1 MKKILLSMLSVL
13 MILCLF
19 GCQST
24 EEKIEKYLS
33 NNECLKA
40 YELALETKDKEII
53 ERVILSWQKAILERE
68 VLDENFVDLQKITQ
82 IKNQDKFAENILDFM
97 FTKQKLDNSQLEL
110 VNSLLN
116 GVKEIYWANKKV
128 MNVYLILKEYSN
140 DERSWIVE
148 ERSPLS
154 YEEYFSKE
162 HIYTEKSNT
171 TIKSDLEILQSE
183 ILFDE
188 YGMAV
193 NLIFAADKAKK
204 QYVLFGDY
212 SNYIYLASDGYWVYC
227 ILGKDLLRVSIDGN
241 REVLYSFK
249 EEVQI
254 HDYKTSYLVYDTE
267 FKFIDYDIALF
278 KEIIDNNMYIH
289 RMYLPEKK
297 IDSFKLDLTSE
308 EYTWLGFG
316 NFEPHLDKYGDETC
330 YYNELVGQKSSN
342 HILYYAVN
350 PEYLSKAKM
359 LKENLDLCYELYRKY
374 LYVNTEE
381 EMKAEMAEALEN
393 PLSDIE
399 SVKKLKWIIASEYKV
414 EERVNY
420 DLNVLTGEIKINHLD
435 PLLPEDG
442 FPF

>member
-53 ERVILSWQKAILERE
+53 ERVILSWQKAILESE

-162 HIYTEKSNT
+162 HIYTEK
-171 TIKSDLEILQSE
+171 
-183 ILFDE
+183 
-188 YGMAV
+188 
-193 NLIFAADKAKK
+193 
-204 QYVLFGDY
+204 
-212 SNYIYLASDGYWVYC
+212 
-227 ILGKDLLRVSIDGN
+227 
-241 REVLYSFK
+241 
-249 EEVQI
+249 
-254 HDYKTSYLVYDTE
+254 
-267 FKFIDYDIALF
+267 
-278 KEIIDNNMYIH
+278 
-289 RMYLPEKK
+289 
-297 IDSFKLDLTSE
+297 
-308 EYTWLGFG
+308 
-316 NFEPHLDKYGDETC
+316 
-330 YYNELVGQKSSN
+330 
-342 HILYYAVN
+342 
-350 PEYLSKAKM
+350 
-359 LKENLDLCYELYRKY
+359 
-374 LYVNTEE
+374 
-381 EMKAEMAEALEN
+381 
-393 PLSDIE
+393 
-399 SVKKLKWIIASEYKV
+399 
-414 EERVNY
+414 
-420 DLNVLTGEIKINHLD
+420 
-435 PLLPEDG
+435 
-442 FPF
+442 